1 MQRNPLALLASNAH
15 LFPARKV
22 STSAVS
28 ALRFTR
34 PSRLMRPRFEATRS
48 GKHLPFG
55 PRETWENKLP
65 CLPPVQWIT
74 VNGAENK
81 AKGEKSSLRESSR
94 VCTLASFDHQSHFV
108 PRPTPEFPP
117 AAALDAYS
125 LFSLETHKGSKQTS
139 PSLPATFFSQQI
151 LKKA

>member
-1 MQRNPLALLASNAH
+1 MQRNTLTLLASIAH

-28 ALRFTR
+28 ALRFTC

-65 CLPPVQWIT
+65 CLPPFQWIT
-74 VNGAENK
+74 SEGGAWGLNRKTPFLDVIPFE
-81 AKGEKSSLRESSR
+81 AKDGLIKEK
-94 VCTLASFDHQSHFV
+94 
-108 PRPTPEFPP
+108 
-117 AAALDAYS
+117 
-125 LFSLETHKGSKQTS
+125 KQTFKYS
-139 PSLPATFFSQQI
+139 FHSRLQRQMQRQTKP
-151 LKKA
+151 